1 MESATLEADLD
12 QLIADY
18 PPRETELVTFL
29 GAQFDRGLAWV
40 HFPLGR
46 GGRGLTPTDQ
56 QTVLRHL
63 ARAGAPNAAMR
74 NVIGYGMVA
83 PTLVVHGTDEQCER
97 FLRPLFTGEEIW
109 CQLFSEPGAG
119 SDVAGLAMRAERDGD
134 EWRVNGQKVWTT
146 LAHVASYGLLIAR
159 TDPDAPKHRG
169 IAAFIV
175 GMHDDGVDVR
185 PLYQI
190 TGEAEFNECFF
201 EDVRVPDSRRLGDV
215 GEGWGVSITT
225 LMNERVSIGG
235 TVPARGS
242 GLIGEAVKIWRE
254 SWAERSGAY
263 VQAVRARLVE
273 SWVRNEVA
281 RLTNWRASDLR
292 RAGTPG
298 PEGSVAKLA
307 FAEENQRTSELCVEL
322 LGAAGMLY
330 SSTYPLVR
338 PSETALASGDMRKAF
353 LRMRANSIEGG
364 TSEVMRNIIG
374 ERVLGLPGEPRA
386 DKDVAWKDVPR
397 S

>member
-1 MESATLEADLD
+1 MQSETLETSLD
-12 QLIADY
+12 QLIADF
-18 PPRETELVTFL
+18 PPQETDPVTFL

-40 HFPLGR
+40 HFPRGR

-56 QTVLRHL
+56 QTVLRYLSH
-63 ARAGAPNAAMR
+63 AGAPNAAMR

-159 TDPDAPKHRG
+159 TDPDAAKHKG
-169 IAAFIV
+169 ITAFIV
-175 GMHDDGVDVR
+175 GMHDPGVDVR

-201 EDVRVPDSRRLGDV
+201 EDVLVPDARRLGGV

-242 GLIGEAVKIWRE
+242 GLIGEAMKIWRE
-254 SWAERSGAY
+254 RWRERDDAY
-263 VQAVRARLVE
+263 SHAVRAQLVE

-307 FAEENQRTSELCVEL
+307 FAEENQRTSELCVNL
-322 LGAAGMLY
+322 MGANGMLY
-330 SSTYPLVR
+330 SSNYPLVR

-386 DKDVAWKDVPR
+386 DKDVAWKDVAR